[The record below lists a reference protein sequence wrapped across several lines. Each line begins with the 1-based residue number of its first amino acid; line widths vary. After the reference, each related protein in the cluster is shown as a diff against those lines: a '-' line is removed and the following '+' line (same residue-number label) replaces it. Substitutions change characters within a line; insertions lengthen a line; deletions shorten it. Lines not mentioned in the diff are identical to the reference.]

1 MPLQPASSTSRLT
14 TAAVG
19 WSRERWMRVALGALA
34 AAQLGA
40 FWMLCSQQV
49 RKAEMRDMSM
59 EVQRVA
65 VADCLQY
72 IPRATLNSCVKRVDP
87 SRTDAQAPVNAGDP
101 RSPALD
107 AAGAAMSS
115 AAIPVSYR

>member
-1 MPLQPASSTSRLT
+1 MPFQSASPTSRLT
-14 TAAVG
+14 TAPAG

-40 FWMLCSQQV
+40 FWMVCSHQV
-49 RKAEMRDMSM
+49 RKAEMRDMSI

-87 SRTDAQAPVNAGDP
+87 SRTDANAGVNTAD
-101 RSPALD
+101 RRGPAPD
-107 AAGAAMSS
+107 APAAAMSS
-115 AAIPVSYR
+115 AAVPVSYR